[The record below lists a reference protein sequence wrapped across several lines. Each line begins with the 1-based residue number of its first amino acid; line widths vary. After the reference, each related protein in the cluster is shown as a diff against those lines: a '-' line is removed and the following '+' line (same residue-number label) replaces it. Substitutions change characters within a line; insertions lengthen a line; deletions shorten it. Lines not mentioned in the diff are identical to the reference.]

1 MKVNVNWNVVAVLNQ
16 IPFTQVTDFFPST
29 QTPFTKLENVEHA
42 SNEEI

>member
-1 MKVNVNWNVVAVLNQ
+1 MKVNVNWNVVAVSESNS
-16 IPFTQVTDFFPST
+16 FTQVTDFFPST